1 MLQVE
6 VHTVTLDVS
15 EIKTLDTLPDQ
26 LPVSFRDVDILVN
39 NAGKPLKSS
48 ELSACSEIVCYV
60 PIFCC

>member
-48 ELSACSEIVCYV
+48 ELSACS
-60 PIFCC
+60 